1 MEKLLSVIFVG
12 ALAIFAVWFIIN
24 LIPVVIAIIVNS
36 IAYVAILFV
45 IAIVVMFI
53 GSLID
58 KNKY

>member
-36 IAYVAILFV
+36 IAYVGIL
-45 IAIVVMFI
+45 IVLALVLMFI
-53 GSLID
+53 GSLIE
-58 KNKY
+58 KK